1 MSDSPVTFTETY
13 FNAIVERRLDDVL
26 GLYEKSNQMLVF
38 DEGPGWSFVGYEQVA
53 ASWREF
59 FGGRLVLRGCHW
71 VEPPVSETAGELAW
85 VAGTI
90 GLELQVGDLVKRVKV
105 RGTLVLR
112 RADERWQIAHEHFSQ
127 PSDDPYQHGDWLP
140 PVH

>member
-1 MSDSPVTFTETY
+1 MTDSAVAFTEAY
-13 FNAIVERRLDDVL
+13 FNAIVEHRLDDVL
-26 GLYEKSNQMLVF
+26 GLYEKSNHMLVF
-38 DEGPGWSFVGYEQVA
+38 DEGPGWSFVGYDQVA

-59 FGGRLVLRGCHW
+59 FGGSVVLRGCRW
-71 VEPPVSETAGELAW
+71 VEPPVSESAEELAW

-105 RGTLVLR
+105 RGTFVLR
-112 RADERWQIAHEHFSQ
+112 RVDGRWQIAHEHFSQ

-140 PVH
+140 PAH

>member
-1 MSDSPVTFTETY
+1 MTDSPVAFTEGY
-13 FNAIVERRLDDVL
+13 FDAIVERRLDDL
-26 GLYEKSNQMLVF
+26 LKLYEKSNEMLVF
-38 DEGPGWSFVGYEQVA
+38 DEGPGWSLVGYDRVV

-59 FGGRLVLRGCHW
+59 FGGSLVLRGCRW
-71 VEPPVSETAGELAW
+71 VEPPVSEMAGELAW

-112 RADERWQIAHEHFSQ
+112 RVDGHWRIAHEHFSQ
-127 PSDDPYQHGDWLP
+127 PSADPYQHGDWLSP
-140 PVH
+140 AH